1 MRADRPFEPHPRS
14 LAVNSD
20 GFGLGAVW
28 RLADPADLAAVRAYN
43 ATEIDGYACYFTGV
57 GQMDRASFWIFL
69 FILIVTAVAQ
79 LKYLNDALSLF
90 SISSVIP
97 IQCAS
102 PRHRR
107 PFGSTHAGRQA
118 PPLSILMGACL
129 QVCLLHDV

>member
-1 MRADRPFEPHPRS
+1 MARPPTQLRADRPFKPHPRS

-43 ATEIDGYACYFTGV
+43 ATEIDGYACYYTGV

-79 LKYLNDALSLF
+79 LKYLNDALK
-90 SISSVIP
+90 
-97 IQCAS
+97 
-102 PRHRR
+102 PR
-107 PFGSTHAGRQA
+107 
-118 PPLSILMGACL
+118 PLSPLRTVPPPDRASSL
-129 QVCLLHDV
+129 